1 MENIFKNINF
11 AHHQTIPID
20 YLQEFSPQYR
30 LPIGTI
36 LIVMYLGG
44 FGYAVYY
51 FFMENSTEEFVAIE
65 EGNNRCVDVIRPL
78 DGNFLASSNGRWEGN
93 TAFRYSKAPVFAIFR
108 ELWATKKI
116 FQDIFAET
124 LKGLEEVN
132 SFFTVNNLAM
142 NILLWTSVKKSI
154 TVADRVHTFQ
164 LVGDPSFV
172 FNSPITAGVLSS
184 GTSVCNLLPAA
195 SFNSESGKFE
205 ISYSLSDYISETSGC
220 RQVLDEV
227 TLAFAVPFLT
237 TQVRIVIDSRS
248 FMTAM
253 ALNMGIVNRD
263 TNFDFDVRYIAEYEV
278 DGYKYSVSNLKDISY
293 PGMTPVFCVADS
305 VCAVQ
310 VGEYLALPI
319 FDHWGDNLADH
330 SKPCNWYP
338 LYVYM
343 CIVCVYDIYVLT

>member
-164 LVGDPSFV
+164 LLGDPSFV

-184 GTSVCNLLPAA
+184 GTSICNLQPAA

-253 ALNMGIVNRD
+253 ALNMGIVSSD
-263 TNFDFDVRYIAEYEV
+263 TNFDFDVSDPIEISLGNGDIAYI
-278 DGYKYSVSNLKDISY
+278 SNVKDTRY
-293 PGMTPVFCVADS
+293 PGMTPVFCVLGT
-305 VCAVQ
+305 VCTVQ
-310 VGEYLALPI
+310 VGKYLALPI
-319 FDHWGDNLADH
+319 FDHWGDSLMDNP
-330 SKPCNWYP
+330 KPCSW
-338 LYVYM
+338 
-343 CIVCVYDIYVLT
+343 